1 MTKTTLDRQIDLA
14 ERAMASLNPMLS
26 GHPNVEADQRAMAT
40 LVAGVLIAG
49 QLSNLAES
57 IGSEDIVASLR
68 ALTERT

>member
-1 MTKTTLDRQIDLA
+1 MTTATLDRQIGHA
-14 ERAMASLNPMLS
+14 ERAMASLNSMLS

-57 IGSEDIVASLR
+57 IGSEDIAASLR